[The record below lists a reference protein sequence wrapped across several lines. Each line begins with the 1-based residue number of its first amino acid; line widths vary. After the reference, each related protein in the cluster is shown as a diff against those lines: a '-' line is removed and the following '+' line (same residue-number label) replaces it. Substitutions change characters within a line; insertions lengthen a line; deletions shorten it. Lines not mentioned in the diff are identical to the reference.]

1 MQNSITSNSQVQN
14 IDYSVPTNKDCSYNK
29 TYLIF
34 LCHIICFQLPY
45 QKPKASNFGHKH
57 IEENIN
63 QIIFS

>member
-1 MQNSITSNSQVQN
+1 
-14 IDYSVPTNKDCSYNK
+14 VPYN
-29 TYLIF
+29 L
-34 LCHIICFQLPY
+34 LPLPY